1 MCQLSCFHRT
11 IYERLSEALVD
22 EEQRQIYLSRAQ
34 EVEPNIQYCA
44 YQIGQLQGLTD
55 VKKLMELRNKAAA
68 MPGTQ
73 EFLAAEIDV
82 RPGNHFTVNSAVFA

>member
-1 MCQLSCFHRT
+1 MSD
-11 IYERLSEALVD
+11 ALVD

-44 YQIGQLQGLTD
+44 YQIGQQQGMTD
-55 VKKLMELRNKAAA
+55 VKKLMELRNKAATMA
-68 MPGTQ
+68 GTQ

-82 RPGNHFTVNSAVFA
+82 SSRRCGGSLYVELKYPAST